1 MGINRRNFWDEGLIY
16 CPEPYL
22 TFLSDWNQPQIM
34 CCNGKKSRITLALRF
49 LFIFLASFPV
59 ILYLLWVTSCHL
71 IVWDTSWAKGVK
83 EFMMKLTNKQSIKSC
98 LKATENPTREVKIV
112 GAHMNIFDYSCSIKT
127 PESIVTS
134 RQQWTAT
141 IVSAVLEN
149 NQRDFQHLLIRGMF
163 GAQRHVQEPIG
174 WSKCLTG
181 KRSAAKCRNSLKQT
195 LIRNVTNVWLSQKQH
210 VAGERCDGSF
220 MGRKCYLDS
229 RGCD

>member
-1 MGINRRNFWDEGLIY
+1 MGINRQVELIIVISGMRVSFIVQNHIWLF
-16 CPEPYL
+16 C
-22 TFLSDWNQPQIM
+22 QIGINHRHM

-59 ILYLLWVTSCHL
+59 ILYLLWVASCHL

-98 LKATENPTREVKIV
+98 LKATENPTREFKIV

-127 PESIVTS
+127 PENIVTS

-149 NQRDFQHLLIRGMF
+149 NQRDFQHLLIEG
-163 GAQRHVQEPIG
+163 
-174 WSKCLTG
+174 CL
-181 KRSAAKCRNSLKQT
+181 KHRDMSRSQSAGPNASQGRDQQL
-195 LIRNVTNVWLSQKQH
+195 NVETVWNKH
-210 VAGERCDGSF
+210 W
-220 MGRKCYLDS
+220 
-229 RGCD
+229 